1 MARTPRH
8 RQQAPTA
15 GSADAAR
22 AGGASVAGR
31 APGGA
36 APVGGG
42 SFGGGP
48 GGGGCGGGGPE
59 GGAAE
64 TVCYAA
70 IDLGTN
76 NCRLLVARPAA
87 GGFRVVDAF
96 SRIVRLGEG
105 VTASRILSQSA
116 MTRAIDALSV
126 CAAKVRRRPGCR
138 LRAVATAACRQAL
151 NRNAFLERVRRETGL
166 DLEVIDP
173 QEEARLA
180 LGGCAPLLDARVP
193 NGLIFDIGGGSTEL
207 CWLTLPERGEGP
219 KRGEGP
225 ARGAAPEGHA
235 DGPGETPGAPDLVA
249 WHSMPMGVASLAERF
264 AGAPDSPETYEAM
277 VAAAADSLNAFAGD
291 REVTRAFAGRPVQ
304 MVGASGT
311 VTTLAGV
318 AKDLPRYD
326 RRQVDGTEL
335 SAETVR
341 ATSRRIVAMSAAER
355 LHHPC
360 IGPQRADLVIAGCA
374 ILEAI
379 CQAWPVDR
387 LTVADRGL
395 REGILYHLMQERG
408 EPVPAVPSL

>member
-1 MARTPRH
+1 VARAPRQRQDGTPA
-8 RQQAPTA
+8 APA
-15 GSADAAR
+15 AAAR
-22 AGGASVAGR
+22 AGGAGPSLGSPARGSDPAGVGR
-31 APGGA
+31 GA
-36 APVGGG
+36 
-42 SFGGGP
+42 
-48 GGGGCGGGGPE
+48 
-59 GGAAE
+59 
-64 TVCYAA
+64 TCYAA

-76 NCRLLVARPAA
+76 NCRLLVARPSAD
-87 GGFRVVDAF
+87 GFQVVDAF

-105 VTASRILSQSA
+105 VTRSRTLSEAA
-116 MTRAIDALSV
+116 MTRAIDALGV

-166 DLEVIDP
+166 ELEVIDP

-207 CWLTLPERGEGP
+207 CWLTLP
-219 KRGEGP
+219 
-225 ARGAAPEGHA
+225 ASDDSDGASAAGGQGTA
-235 DGPGETPGAPDLVA
+235 QPDLLA
-249 WHSMPMGVASLAERF
+249 WHSMPVGVANLAERF
-264 AGAPDSPETYEAM
+264 TGAPDTTATYELM
-277 VAAAADSLNAFAGD
+277 VAAAAEQLSAFAGD
-291 REVTRAFAGRPVQ
+291 HEVTHAFAGRPVQ

-318 AKDLPRYD
+318 AKELPRYD
-326 RRQVDGTEL
+326 RRQVDGSEL

-341 ATSRRIVAMSAAER
+341 ATSRRIVAMSPDDR
-355 LHHPC
+355 LSHPC

-408 EPVPAVPSL
+408 EPVGSLPPL

>member
-1 MARTPRH
+1 VARAPRQRQDGTPA
-8 RQQAPTA
+8 APA
-15 GSADAAR
+15 AAAR
-22 AGGASVAGR
+22 AGGAGPSLGSPARGSDPAGVGR
-31 APGGA
+31 GA
-36 APVGGG
+36 
-42 SFGGGP
+42 
-48 GGGGCGGGGPE
+48 
-59 GGAAE
+59 
-64 TVCYAA
+64 TCYAA

-76 NCRLLVARPAA
+76 NCRLLVARPSAD
-87 GGFRVVDAF
+87 GFQVVDAF

-105 VTASRILSQSA
+105 VTRSRTLSEAA
-116 MTRAIDALSV
+116 MTRAIDALGV

-166 DLEVIDP
+166 ELEVIDP

-207 CWLTLPERGEGP
+207 CWLTLP
-219 KRGEGP
+219 
-225 ARGAAPEGHA
+225 ASDDSDGASAAGGQGTA
-235 DGPGETPGAPDLVA
+235 QPDLLA
-249 WHSMPMGVASLAERF
+249 WHSMPVGVANLAERF
-264 AGAPDSPETYEAM
+264 TGAPDTTATYELM
-277 VAAAADSLNAFAGD
+277 VAAAAEQLSAFAGD
-291 REVTRAFAGRPVQ
+291 AEVTRAFAGRPVQ

-318 AKDLPRYD
+318 AKELPRYD
-326 RRQVDGTEL
+326 RRQVDGSEL

-341 ATSRRIVAMSAAER
+341 ATSRRIVAMSPDDR
-355 LHHPC
+355 LSHPC

-408 EPVPAVPSL
+408 EPVGSLPPL

>member
-1 MARTPRH
+1 VARAPRQRQHGTPA
-8 RQQAPTA
+8 APA
-15 GSADAAR
+15 AAAR
-22 AGGASVAGR
+22 AGGAGPSLGSPARGSDPAGVGR
-31 APGGA
+31 GA
-36 APVGGG
+36 
-42 SFGGGP
+42 
-48 GGGGCGGGGPE
+48 
-59 GGAAE
+59 
-64 TVCYAA
+64 TCYAA

-76 NCRLLVARPAA
+76 NCRLLVARPSAD
-87 GGFRVVDAF
+87 GFQVVDAF

-105 VTASRILSQSA
+105 VTRSRTLSEAA
-116 MTRAIDALSV
+116 MTRAIDALGV

-166 DLEVIDP
+166 ELEVIDP

-207 CWLTLPERGEGP
+207 CWLTLPTDDHHTHEGQS
-219 KRGEGP
+219 
-225 ARGAAPEGHA
+225 AAQ
-235 DGPGETPGAPDLVA
+235 PDLLA
-249 WHSMPMGVASLAERF
+249 WHSMPVGVANLAERF
-264 AGAPDSPETYEAM
+264 TGAPDTTATYELM
-277 VAAAADSLNAFAGD
+277 VAAAAEQLSAFAGD
-291 REVTRAFAGRPVQ
+291 AEVTRAFAGRPVQ

-318 AKDLPRYD
+318 AKELPRYD
-326 RRQVDGTEL
+326 RRQVDGSEL

-341 ATSRRIVAMSAAER
+341 ATSRRIVAMSPDDR
-355 LHHPC
+355 LSHPC

-408 EPVPAVPSL
+408 EPVGSLPPL

>member
-1 MARTPRH
+1 MARAPRQ
-8 RQQAPTA
+8 RQQGTPAAP
-15 GSADAAR
+15 ADAAR
-22 AGGASVAGR
+22 AGGR
-31 APGGA
+31 PT
-36 APVGGG
+36 
-42 SFGGGP
+42 GGP
-48 GGGGCGGGGPE
+48 AGSDPAASDPA
-59 GGAAE
+59 GAGVGRGA
-64 TVCYAA
+64 TCYAA

-76 NCRLLVARPAA
+76 NCRLLVARPSAD
-87 GGFRVVDAF
+87 GFRVVDAF

-105 VTASRILSQSA
+105 VTRSRTLSEAA
-116 MTRAIDALSV
+116 MTRAIDALGV

-166 DLEVIDP
+166 ELEVIDP

-207 CWLTLPERGEGP
+207 CWLTLPVDGAGALEATGAADGQ
-219 KRGEGP
+219 
-225 ARGAAPEGHA
+225 GAAP
-235 DGPGETPGAPDLVA
+235 PDLVA
-249 WHSMPMGVASLAERF
+249 WHSMPVGVANLAERF
-264 AGAPDSPETYEAM
+264 TGAPDTAGTYEAM
-277 VAAAADSLNAFAGD
+277 VAAAAEQLSAFAGD
-291 REVTRAFAGRPVQ
+291 AEVTRAFAGRPVQ

-318 AKDLPRYD
+318 AKELPRYD
-326 RRQVDGTEL
+326 RRQVDGSEL

-341 ATSRRIVAMSAAER
+341 ATSRRIVAMSPDER
-355 LHHPC
+355 LSHPC

-408 EPVPAVPSL
+408 EPVGSLPPL

>member
-1 MARTPRH
+1 VARAPRQRQDGTPA
-8 RQQAPTA
+8 APA
-15 GSADAAR
+15 AAAR
-22 AGGASVAGR
+22 AGGAGPSLGSPARGSDPAGVGR
-31 APGGA
+31 GA
-36 APVGGG
+36 
-42 SFGGGP
+42 
-48 GGGGCGGGGPE
+48 
-59 GGAAE
+59 
-64 TVCYAA
+64 TCYAA

-76 NCRLLVARPAA
+76 NCRLLVARPSAD
-87 GGFRVVDAF
+87 GFQVVDAF

-105 VTASRILSQSA
+105 VTRSRTLSEAA
-116 MTRAIDALSV
+116 MTRAIDALGV

-166 DLEVIDP
+166 ELEVIDP

-207 CWLTLPERGEGP
+207 CWLTLP
-219 KRGEGP
+219 
-225 ARGAAPEGHA
+225 ASDDSDGASAAGGQGTA
-235 DGPGETPGAPDLVA
+235 QPDLLA
-249 WHSMPMGVASLAERF
+249 WHSMPVGVANLAERF
-264 AGAPDSPETYEAM
+264 TGAPDTTATYEAM
-277 VAAAADSLNAFAGD
+277 VAAAAEQLSAFAGD
-291 REVTRAFAGRPVQ
+291 AEVTRAFADRPVQ

-318 AKDLPRYD
+318 AKELPRYD
-326 RRQVDGTEL
+326 RRQVDGSEL

-341 ATSRRIVAMSAAER
+341 ATSRRIVAMSPDDR
-355 LHHPC
+355 LSHPC

-408 EPVPAVPSL
+408 EPVGSLPPL

>member
-1 MARTPRH
+1 VARAPRQRQHGTPA
-8 RQQAPTA
+8 APA
-15 GSADAAR
+15 AAAR
-22 AGGASVAGR
+22 AGGAGPSLGSPARGSDPAGVGR
-31 APGGA
+31 GA
-36 APVGGG
+36 
-42 SFGGGP
+42 
-48 GGGGCGGGGPE
+48 
-59 GGAAE
+59 
-64 TVCYAA
+64 TCYAA

-76 NCRLLVARPAA
+76 NCRLLVARPSAD
-87 GGFRVVDAF
+87 GFQVVDAF

-105 VTASRILSQSA
+105 VTRSRTLSEAA
-116 MTRAIDALSV
+116 MTRAIDALGV

-166 DLEVIDP
+166 ELEVIDP

-207 CWLTLPERGEGP
+207 CWLTLP
-219 KRGEGP
+219 
-225 ARGAAPEGHA
+225 ASDDSDGASAAGGQGTA
-235 DGPGETPGAPDLVA
+235 QPDLLA
-249 WHSMPMGVASLAERF
+249 WHSMPVGVANLAERF
-264 AGAPDSPETYEAM
+264 TGAPDTTATYELM
-277 VAAAADSLNAFAGD
+277 VAAAAEQLSAFAGD
-291 REVTRAFAGRPVQ
+291 AEVTRAFAGRPVQ

-318 AKDLPRYD
+318 AKELPRYD
-326 RRQVDGTEL
+326 RRQVDGSEL

-341 ATSRRIVAMSAAER
+341 ATSRRIVAMSPDDR
-355 LHHPC
+355 LSHPC

-408 EPVPAVPSL
+408 EPVGSLPPL

>member
-1 MARTPRH
+1 M
-8 RQQAPTA
+8 
-15 GSADAAR
+15 G
-22 AGGASVAGR
+22 GGA
-31 APGGA
+31 
-36 APVGGG
+36 
-42 SFGGGP
+42 
-48 GGGGCGGGGPE
+48 
-59 GGAAE
+59 
-64 TVCYAA
+64 TCYAA

-87 GGFRVVDAF
+87 DGFRVVDAF

-105 VTASRILSQSA
+105 VSASRILSEAA
-116 MTRAIDALSV
+116 MTRAIDALGV

-151 NRNAFLERVRRETGL
+151 NRNAFLDRVRRETGL
-166 DLEVIDP
+166 RLEVIDP

-180 LGGCAPLLDARVP
+180 LGGCAPLLDADVP

-207 CWLTLPERGEGP
+207 CWLTLPDRRLDAAPPQDGT
-219 KRGEGP
+219 
-225 ARGAAPEGHA
+225 GAAMAPE
-235 DGPGETPGAPDLVA
+235 APDLVA
-249 WHSMPMGVASLAERF
+249 WHSMPVGVANLAERF
-264 AGAPDSPETYEAM
+264 DGAPDTWETYEAM
-277 VAAAADSLNAFAGD
+277 VAAAAESLSAFAGD

-326 RRQVDGTEL
+326 RRQVDGSEM
-335 SAETVR
+335 SADTVR
-341 ATSRRIVAMSAAER
+341 ATSRRIVAMSPDER
-355 LHHPC
+355 LRHPC

-408 EPVPAVPSL
+408 EPLATVPPL

>member
-1 MARTPRH
+1 MARAPRH
-8 RQQAPTA
+8 RRQTTAAAP
-15 GSADAAR
+15 ADAASSAAVATQR
-22 AGGASVAGR
+22 GARLAPAPRRPDAPAPRRGVDAPAGS
-31 APGGA
+31 PGDG
-36 APVGGG
+36 
-42 SFGGGP
+42 
-48 GGGGCGGGGPE
+48 
-59 GGAAE
+59 
-64 TVCYAA
+64 TDCYAA

-87 GGFRVVDAF
+87 DGFRVVDAF

-105 VTASRILSQSA
+105 VERSRTLSEPA
-116 MTRAIDALSV
+116 MTRAIDALGV

-138 LRAVATAACRQAL
+138 LRAVATAACREAL
-151 NRNAFLERVRRETGL
+151 NRNVFLDRVRRETGL
-166 DLEVIDP
+166 ELEVIDP

-207 CWLTLPERGEGP
+207 CWLTLPAGGD
-219 KRGEGP
+219 
-225 ARGAAPEGHA
+225 AAAAGLGTAQPE
-235 DGPGETPGAPDLVA
+235 LVA
-249 WHSMPMGVASLAERF
+249 WHSMPVGVANLAERF
-264 AGAPDSPETYEAM
+264 AGAPDTPATYAAM
-277 VAAAADSLNAFAGD
+277 VDAAAAALRAFAGD
-291 REVTRAFAGRPVQ
+291 REVAGAFADRPVQ

-326 RRQVDGTEL
+326 RRQVDGSEL
-335 SAETVR
+335 SAETVH
-341 ATSRRIVAMSAAER
+341 ATSRRIAAMTPEER
-355 LHHPC
+355 QQHPC

-395 REGILYHLMQERG
+395 REGILYHLMRAQG
-408 EPVPAVPSL
+408 EPLETVPPL

>member
-1 MARTPRH
+1 MARAPRQ
-8 RQQAPTA
+8 RQQGMPAGPADSARAKGGAP
-15 GSADAAR
+15 GAAR
-22 AGGASVAGR
+22 ASDGPSASELQGTAVGSDPAGVGR
-31 APGGA
+31 AA
-36 APVGGG
+36 
-42 SFGGGP
+42 
-48 GGGGCGGGGPE
+48 
-59 GGAAE
+59 
-64 TVCYAA
+64 TCYAA

-87 GGFRVVDAF
+87 DGFKVVDAF

-105 VTASRILSQSA
+105 VTRSRTLSEAA
-116 MTRAIDALSV
+116 MARAIDALGV

-166 DLEVIDP
+166 ELEVIDP

-207 CWLTLPERGEGP
+207 CWLTLPAGGD
-219 KRGEGP
+219 
-225 ARGAAPEGHA
+225 AAA
-235 DGPGETPGAPDLVA
+235 DGPGAAQPELVA
-249 WHSMPMGVASLAERF
+249 WHSMPVGVANLAERF
-264 AGAPDSPETYEAM
+264 AGAPDTPETYEAM
-277 VAAAADSLNAFAGD
+277 VARTADALSAFAGD
-291 REVTRAFAGRPVQ
+291 GEVTRAFAGRPVQ

-341 ATSRRIVAMSAAER
+341 ATSRRIAAMTPAER
-355 LHHPC
+355 QQHPC

-379 CQAWPVDR
+379 CQAWPVER

-408 EPVPAVPSL
+408 EPVASMPPL

>member
-1 MARTPRH
+1 MPLYAKHDTLIHERGHGHVARTPRH

-15 GSADAAR
+15 GPADAAR

-36 APVGGG
+36 AAVGGG
-42 SFGGGP
+42 SSGGGELK
-48 GGGGCGGGGPE
+48 GGT
-59 GGAAE
+59 AE
-64 TVCYAA
+64 NVCYAA

-105 VTASRILSQSA
+105 VTASRILSESA
-116 MTRAIDALSV
+116 MTRAIDALGV

-207 CWLTLPERGEGP
+207 CWLTLPADG
-219 KRGEGP
+219 
-225 ARGAAPEGHA
+225 AGAA
-235 DGPGETPGAPDLVA
+235 DGQGAAQPDLVA
-249 WHSMPMGVASLAERF
+249 WHSMPVGVANLAERF
-264 AGAPDSPETYEAM
+264 AGAADTTETYEAM
-277 VAAAADSLNAFAGD
+277 VAAAAEHLSAFAD
-291 REVTRAFAGRPVQ
+291 DAEVTRAFAGRPVQ

-318 AKDLPRYD
+318 AKELPRYD
-326 RRQVDGTEL
+326 RRQVDGSEL

-341 ATSRRIVAMSAAER
+341 ATSRRIVAMSPEER
-355 LHHPC
+355 LRHPC

-408 EPVPAVPSL
+408 EPVGSLPPL

>member
-8 RQQAPTA
+8 RQHAPTA
-15 GSADAAR
+15 APADAAR
-22 AGGASVAGR
+22 AGGAYVPGR
-31 APGGA
+31 APG
-36 APVGGG
+36 
-42 SFGGGP
+42 GGGP
-48 GGGGCGGGGPE
+48 GGGVSGGGVSGGGVSGGSGPGGGGPS
-59 GGAAE
+59 GGAE
-64 TVCYAA
+64 RTCYAA

-87 GGFRVVDAF
+87 GGFRVIDAF

-105 VTASRILSQSA
+105 VTASRILSEAA
-116 MTRAIDALSV
+116 MARAIDALSV

-166 DLEVIDP
+166 ELEIIDP

-207 CWLTLPERGEGP
+207 CWLTLPDP
-219 KRGEGP
+219 GEGP
-225 ARGAAPEGHA
+225 ARGDRPAG
-235 DGPGETPGAPDLVA
+235 GGERPSGAPDAPELVA
-249 WHSMPMGVASLAERF
+249 WHSMPVGVANLAERF
-264 AGAPDSPETYEAM
+264 AGAPDSAETYEAM
-277 VAAAADSLNAFAGD
+277 VAAAGESLSAFAGD

-318 AKDLPRYD
+318 AKELPRYD

-335 SAETVR
+335 SAQTVR
-341 ATSRRIVAMSAAER
+341 ATSRRIVAMTADER

-379 CQAWPVDR
+379 CLAWPVDR

-395 REGILYHLMQERG
+395 REGILYHLMQDRG
-408 EPVPAVPSL
+408 EPVPAVPPF

>member
-1 MARTPRH
+1 VGR
-8 RQQAPTA
+8 
-15 GSADAAR
+15 
-22 AGGASVAGR
+22 GA
-31 APGGA
+31 
-36 APVGGG
+36 
-42 SFGGGP
+42 
-48 GGGGCGGGGPE
+48 
-59 GGAAE
+59 
-64 TVCYAA
+64 TCYAA

-105 VTASRILSQSA
+105 VTSSRLLSEAA
-116 MTRAIDALSV
+116 MTRAIDALGV
-126 CAAKVRRRPGCR
+126 CADKVRRRPGCR

-151 NRNAFLERVRRETGL
+151 NRNVFLERVRRETGL
-166 DLEVIDP
+166 ELEVIDP

-180 LGGCAPLLDARVP
+180 LGGCAPLLDSRVP

-207 CWLTLPERGEGP
+207 CWLTLPE
-219 KRGEGP
+219 
-225 ARGAAPEGHA
+225 
-235 DGPGETPGAPDLVA
+235 PGGAPDGQAAPPPELVA
-249 WHSMPMGVASLAERF
+249 WHSMPVGVANLAERF
-264 AGAPDSPETYEAM
+264 AGVPDTPTSYDAM
-277 VAAAADSLNAFAGD
+277 VAAAAQSLSAFAGD
-291 REVTRAFAGRPVQ
+291 DQVMQAFAGRPVQ

-326 RRQVDGTEL
+326 RRQVDGSDL

-341 ATSRRIVAMSAAER
+341 ATSRRIVDMTPEQR
-355 LHHPC
+355 LSHPC

-395 REGILYHLMQERG
+395 REGILYHLMRERG
-408 EPVPAVPSL
+408 ELVASVPPL

>member
-1 MARTPRH
+1 VARAPRQ
-8 RQQAPTA
+8 RQQGTP
-15 GSADAAR
+15 ADAAR
-22 AGGASVAGR
+22 LGGVW
-31 APGGA
+31 GA
-36 APVGGG
+36 
-42 SFGGGP
+42 GP
-48 GGGGCGGGGPE
+48 GAGNPAAGSDPAGVGR
-59 GGAAE
+59 GA
-64 TVCYAA
+64 TCYAA

-76 NCRLLVARPAA
+76 NCRLLVARPSAD
-87 GGFRVVDAF
+87 GFRVVDAF

-105 VTASRILSQSA
+105 VTHSRILSEAA
-116 MTRAIDALSV
+116 MTRAIDALGV

-166 DLEVIDP
+166 ELEVIDP

-207 CWLTLPERGEGP
+207 CWLTLPTDGHHTDEGQGHTDEGES
-219 KRGEGP
+219 
-225 ARGAAPEGHA
+225 AAQ
-235 DGPGETPGAPDLVA
+235 PDLVA
-249 WHSMPMGVASLAERF
+249 WHSMPVGVANLAERF
-264 AGAPDSPETYEAM
+264 AGAPDTAETYEAM
-277 VAAAADSLNAFAGD
+277 VRDAADALSAFAGD
-291 REVTRAFAGRPVQ
+291 GEVTRAFAGRPVQ

-318 AKDLPRYD
+318 AKELPRYD
-326 RRQVDGTEL
+326 RRQVDGSEL

-341 ATSRRIVAMSAAER
+341 ATSRRIVAMSPDER
-355 LHHPC
+355 HRHPC

-408 EPVPAVPSL
+408 EAVGSLPPL